1 MDFCGGGEFFA
12 ALRRLPGTVK
22 ALPEAHARFYAAEV
36 LLGMEYLHMMGI
48 IYRDLKPENIL
59 LHSSG
64 HIMLTDFNL
73 SKQCQVPTQAK
84 VIRNMFGRE
93 DQTKIDVK
101 PNLVT
106 NSFVGTEE
114 YVAPEVI
121 SGNGHT
127 SAVDWWTFGIL
138 LYEMLVSHFLCRF
151 PDASS
156 RIRKFGKTPFK
167 GKNRDETFAQ
177 ILKCGLK
184 LPDYPQ
190 VRIHALAVHF

>member
-12 ALRRLPGTVK
+12 ALRRLPGRVK

-36 LLGMEYLHMMGI
+36 LMGLEYLHMMGI

-59 LHSSG
+59 LHHSG
-64 HIMLTDFNL
+64 HVMLTDFNL
-73 SKQCQVPTQAK
+73 SKQTQVPTQAK
-84 VIRNMFGRE
+84 VIRGMFERE
-93 DQTKIDVK
+93 EESKIALK

-121 SGNGHT
+121 SGHGHT

-138 LYEMLVSHFLCRF
+138 LYEMLVCSPCNSCEAANS
-151 PDASS
+151 PCC
-156 RIRKFGKTPFK
+156 TVW
-167 GKNRDETFAQ
+167 KNT
-177 ILKCGLK
+177 L
-184 LPDYPQ
+184 
-190 VRIHALAVHF
+190 